1 MAFADP
7 TIPIFTKKNR
17 RIFAAAIPQ
26 SVVRNPNLKNLLPL
40 FIQEQSLAANH
51 SGSFAAHTM
60 FVDLSGFT
68 ALTNKLMERGSAGA
82 EEMSLVL
89 NHVFSPTVQLV
100 YAAGG
105 FIPYFAGD
113 SFTAIFSGNFTKNIL
128 QTALDIREAIAE
140 LNENEVFS
148 EHNIGVKIGLAQGA
162 VEWGIVGE
170 KAKAFYFRGAA
181 IDNCAMAQAE
191 AKKFEVVA
199 HASFWGNDGPTVGFV
214 PDGAHFSRLF
224 SLPQPPRRGGDK
236 TPAALSPQGV
246 ETSFAG
252 VAPPPLRGGRGGLQP
267 EIARQFLPEAV
278 LDFNQPG
285 EFRQVVTVFLNFE
298 GIETHDAL
306 NRFATVVLNAIS
318 NFQGYFK
325 EIEFGDK
332 GAVIACLFGAP
343 VAFENNVERA
353 LEFTAAVREELKNLE
368 QLTGAKYR
376 LGVAAGPAFCGI
388 IGGEER
394 CQYGAVG
401 ARVNLAA
408 RLMQRA
414 DWGEVM
420 TDENVQRNRNF
431 RFQPVGDY
439 HFKGFAQNIPFF
451 NLVGRN
457 LAGRTS
463 FTGPLV
469 GRKTELD
476 ELVEFANPLREN
488 KFAGIG
494 YVFGEAGI
502 GKTRLAFELKRALR
516 ERLSISWFSCQSDQ
530 ILRKPFN
537 PFIYFLKN
545 YFEQSPEASADQ
557 NRSRFDAGLREIS
570 TDLEHSEHPEA
581 GIWQREIWRTESVLA
596 ALVGLSSPG
605 GLWEQLDAR
614 GRYQNA
620 IAAVQNLF
628 IAESILQ
635 PLVIEIEDA
644 HWYDEMSREFL
655 NDFLRRVRNYPI
667 FLLATSR
674 YDDDGSK
681 TPVFKVST
689 INELSIPVYEIDL
702 NILSRENL
710 EQFVEARLGGSI
722 HPDLG
727 QLLQKMTNG
736 NPFYVEQ
743 MVDYFQETQLLK
755 QKNGIFSLKNDETVQ
770 VADSVKSIMM
780 ARIDRLSGLVKETVK
795 AAAVIGREFEVP
807 VLREVLQQQ
816 EEFLKKN
823 GNMNNVLREQI
834 QDAEKWQIW
843 HAMNELRYIF
853 KHALLRDA
861 AYDMQL
867 RARLRELHQHIA
879 EAIEKLYPK
888 DEERYADLVFH
899 YEQAE
904 IDAKTVKYLEKAAT
918 FARRNFQNRQAIR
931 FFEKLADNLRRRKS
945 KNRKLARVLMRKG
958 AVHELVGEWQLAEDD
973 YQEALVFAKSFHD
986 FELTGRAN
994 RRLGQ
999 VLMLRGNYSEAK
1011 KHFETAIT
1019 CFELA
1024 NDRGRTAK
1032 SQGNLGTLFFRQ
1044 GQYEEAKKSLNAAI
1058 GLFTETHDLGSAT
1071 PFVAML
1077 GLIYMNQG
1085 QYDAGISS
1093 LQSQLEFLE
1102 TGDDKQGMT
1111 TIFTNLGII
1120 FLEKGSLDAA
1130 LKCLER
1136 GLALSEELGDKLQM
1150 TICIGCLG
1158 SVWEKKGDYTRAMQH
1173 FEKDLALTAELGD
1186 KQGAAIAHGLLGDLH
1201 SILGNFEFAINN
1213 LEKTLE
1219 LSRELNYKKGIA
1231 KALNTL
1237 GDTYFYQNETQKSL
1251 ENYAAAIQVC
1261 REISNKLV
1269 LGYSLVEKGF
1279 VHHALGEAAEVEAIL
1294 TEARPL
1300 AEALGNTDLLFGA
1313 MLLEAKLPILKGE
1326 KAVAREKLQDML
1338 TTFRSPREEAA
1349 LHFELRE
1356 IADDPSVAREIALAL
1371 YRVLF
1376 EETPQ
1381 YLFKTR
1387 VEILE
1392 KEVPKS

>member
-1 MAFADP
+1 
-7 TIPIFTKKNR
+7 
-17 RIFAAAIPQ
+17 
-26 SVVRNPNLKNLLPL
+26 
-40 FIQEQSLAANH
+40 
-51 SGSFAAHTM
+51 M

-113 SFTAIFSGNFTKNIL
+113 SFTAIFLENSTRNIL
-128 QTALDIREAIAE
+128 ETALEIRETIAL

-148 EHNIGVKIGLAQGA
+148 DHNIGVKIGLGQGR

-170 KAKAFYFRGAA
+170 QAKGFYFRGSA
-181 IDNCAMAQAE
+181 IDACAMAQAE
-191 AKKFEVVA
+191 AKKFEIVA
-199 HASFWGNDGPTVGFV
+199 HEDFWGNEQAAAGFI
-214 PDGAHFSRLF
+214 PDGGQFFRLF
-224 SLPQPPRRGGDK
+224 PDFVFLKNKEAKRPVSQKKG
-236 TPAALSPQGV
+236 TIS
-246 ETSFAG
+246 T
-252 VAPPPLRGGRGGLQP
+252 
-267 EIARQFLPEAV
+267 EIARQFLPDAI

-298 GIETHDAL
+298 GINNHDAL
-306 NRFATVVLNAIS
+306 NRFATVVLSAIA

-451 NLVGRN
+451 SLVGRN

-463 FTGPLV
+463 FAGPLV
-469 GRKTELD
+469 GRKPELD
-476 ELVEFANPLREN
+476 ELLEFAMPLREN
-488 KFAGIG
+488 RFAGIA

-502 GKTRLAFELKRALR
+502 GKTRLAFELKRSLR
-516 ERLSISWFSCQSDQ
+516 ERLAISWFSCQSDQ

-545 YFEQSPEASADQ
+545 YFEQSPEASVEQ
-557 NRSRFDAGLREIS
+557 NRGRFEAGMRELTVDLEQSTHLEAAIWLREI
-570 TDLEHSEHPEA
+570 T
-581 GIWQREIWRTESVLA
+581 RTESVLA
-596 ALVGLSSPG
+596 SLVGLNSPG

-628 IAESILQ
+628 IAEAILQ

-655 NDFLRRVRNYPI
+655 NDFLRRVRSYPI

-681 TPVFKVST
+681 NSVFKIST
-689 INELSIPVYEIDL
+689 INELSIPVFEIDL

-743 MVDYFQETQLLK
+743 MVDYFQETQLLR
-755 QKNGIFSLKNDETVQ
+755 QQNGIFSLKNDESVQ

-816 EEFLKKN
+816 EEFLRKN
-823 GNMNNVLREQI
+823 GNMANVLREQI
-834 QDAEKWQIW
+834 LDAEKWQIW

-888 DEERYADLVFH
+888 DEERFADLVFH

-931 FFEKLADNLRRRKS
+931 FFEKLAENLRRRKS

-958 AVHELVGEWQLAEDD
+958 AVHELVGDWQLAESDFE
-973 YQEALVFAKSFHD
+973 EALILAKGFHD

-1011 KHFETAIT
+1011 KHLEVAVT

-1024 NDRGRTAK
+1024 NDRGRVAK
-1032 SQGNLGTLFFRQ
+1032 SQGNLGTLYFRQ
-1044 GQYEEAKKSLNAAI
+1044 GQYELAKESLNVAI
-1058 GLFTETHDLGSAT
+1058 ALFNDTHDLSSAT

-1085 QYDAGISS
+1085 QYDSGIET
-1093 LQSQLEFLE
+1093 LEKQLEFLE
-1102 TGDDKQGMT
+1102 TGEDKQGLT

-1130 LKCLER
+1130 LKTLER

-1158 SVWEKKGDYTRAMQH
+1158 SVWEKKGDYARAMQH

-1201 SILGNFEFAINN
+1201 SILGNFDLAIEH

-1219 LSRELNYKKGIA
+1219 LSRSLNYKKGIA

-1237 GDTYFYQNETQKSL
+1237 GDTYFYLNESEKSL
-1251 ENYAAAIQVC
+1251 ENYAAAIEVC
-1261 REISNKLV
+1261 REISNRLI

-1279 VHHALGEAAEVEAIL
+1279 VHLSRGDAPEIEQIL
-1294 TEARPL
+1294 SESKPL
-1300 AEALGNTDLLFGA
+1300 ADALGNFDLQFGTL
-1313 MLLEAKLPILKGE
+1313 LLESKLDILKGN
-1326 KAVAREKLQDML
+1326 KGAAQEKLTAML
-1338 TTFRSPREEAA
+1338 TVFRSPREEAA

-1356 IADDPSVAREIALAL
+1356 IAGDPTVDREIALAL

-1392 KEVPKS
+1392 SEAQFQVA

>member
-1 MAFADP
+1 M
-7 TIPIFTKKNR
+7 
-17 RIFAAAIPQ
+17 
-26 SVVRNPNLKNLLPL
+26 KNLLPP
-40 FIQEQSLAANH
+40 FIQEKTQAALT
-51 SGSFAAHTM
+51 SGGFAAHTM

-89 NHVFSPTVQLV
+89 NHVFSPTVRLV

-113 SFTAIFSGNFTKNIL
+113 SFTAIFLENSTKNIL
-128 QTALDIREAIAE
+128 DTALEIRETIDK

-148 EHNIGVKIGLAQGA
+148 DHNIGVKIGLAEGT

-170 KAKAFYFRGAA
+170 QAKGFYFRGPA

-199 HASFWGNDGPTVGFV
+199 HGTFWGKEEAAEGFI
-214 PDGAHFSRLF
+214 PDGGRFFRLF
-224 SLPQPPRRGGDK
+224 PDFVFLKKKGTKQPVSSK
-236 TPAALSPQGV
+236 KIAIL
-246 ETSFAG
+246 
-252 VAPPPLRGGRGGLQP
+252 P
-267 EIARQFLPEAV
+267 EIARQFLPDAV

-306 NRFATVVLNAIS
+306 NRFATVVLSQIA
-318 NFQGYFK
+318 NFSGYFK

-439 HFKGFAQNIPFF
+439 HFKGFAENIPFF
-451 NLVGRN
+451 SLVGRN

-463 FTGPLV
+463 FAGPLV

-476 ELVEFANPLREN
+476 ELVEFAMPLREN
-488 KFAGIG
+488 KFAGIA
-494 YVFGEAGI
+494 YLFGEAGI
-502 GKTRLAFELKRALR
+502 GKTRLAFELKRGLR

-557 NRSRFDAGLREIS
+557 NRARFDAGLREIS
-570 TDLEHSEHPEA
+570 NDLEKSGHSEA
-581 GIWQREIWRTESVLA
+581 MIWQREIWRTESVLA
-596 ALVGLSSPG
+596 ALIGLGTPGG

-628 IAESILQ
+628 IGEAILQ

-681 TPVFKVST
+681 NSVFKIST
-689 INELSIPVYEIDL
+689 INELSIPVFETDL

-743 MVDYFQETQLLK
+743 MVDYFQETQLLR

-823 GNMNNVLREQI
+823 GNMTNVLREQI
-834 QDAEKWQIW
+834 LDAEKWQIW

-888 DEERYADLVFH
+888 DEERFADLVFH

-904 IDAKTVKYLEKAAT
+904 IDAKTVKYLEKAAA

-958 AVHELVGEWQLAEDD
+958 AVHELVGEWQLAEGD
-973 YQEALVFAKSFHD
+973 YQEALIFAKSFHD

-1011 KHFETAIT
+1011 KHLETAVT

-1044 GQYEEAKKSLNAAI
+1044 GQYEDAKTSLNAAI
-1058 GLFTETHDLGSAT
+1058 SLFNETHDLGSAT

-1085 QYDAGISS
+1085 QYDAGIET
-1093 LQSQLEFLE
+1093 LEKQLEFLE
-1102 TGDDKQGMT
+1102 TGEDKQGLT

-1130 LKCLER
+1130 LKTLER

-1158 SVWEKKGDYTRAMQH
+1158 SVWEKKGDYARAMQH

-1201 SILGNFEFAINN
+1201 SILGNFELAIEH

-1219 LSRELNYKKGIA
+1219 FSRALNYKKGIA

-1237 GDTYFYQNETQKSL
+1237 GDTYFYLNEAQKSL
-1251 ENYAAAIQVC
+1251 ENYAAAIEVC

-1279 VHHALGEAAEVEAIL
+1279 VHLSLGGADEIENILAEGK
-1294 TEARPL
+1294 PL
-1300 AEALGNTDLLFGA
+1300 AAALGNTDLLFGA
-1313 MLLEAKLPILKGE
+1313 MLLEAKLDILKGN
-1326 KAVAREKLQDML
+1326 KDAAQEKLAAMM
-1338 TTFRSPREEAA
+1338 TNFRSPREEAA

-1356 IADDPSVAREIALAL
+1356 ISLEPELHREIALAL
-1371 YRVLF
+1371 YRVLL

-1381 YLFKTR
+1381 YLFRTR
-1387 VEILE
+1387 VGILGAE
-1392 KEVPKS
+1392 G